1 MKESLSRDHIRVL
14 GIHAHIQRMVNGMLP
29 EAKFQTLFQQQQYEE
44 AGAGNSDFQAP
55 VVSGLTMGSGEYF
68 VQLSIGTPAKSTYL
82 VVDTGS
88 DILWLQCSPCAN
100 CYQQS
105 GPVFNPLASSTY
117 ATVRCGSKLCLDLDI
132 SGCQQS
138 DCLYQVCFF
147 VCSLVHPSSS
157 FSLCANCSILLEQL
171 QQRSVSVPA
180 KIFLTSKFSY
190 LLFSNPT
197 HKTKSGTA
205 NRWETT
211 NSNPPGLIIMIGK
224 SETRSNSQII
234 FITLFSLGFA
244 MRFAR
249 LGKLWKNAVPK
260 PFC

>member
-29 EAKFQTLFQQQQYEE
+29 EAKFQTIFQQQHEE

-100 CYQQS
+100 CYQQA

-138 DCLYQVCFF
+138 DCLYQVCLFICASINF
-147 VCSLVHPSSS
+147 IL
-157 FSLCANCSILLEQL
+157 SLC
-171 QQRSVSVPA
+171 
-180 KIFLTSKFSY
+180 
-190 LLFSNPT
+190 
-197 HKTKSGTA
+197 
-205 NRWETT
+205 
-211 NSNPPGLIIMIGK
+211 
-224 SETRSNSQII
+224 
-234 FITLFSLGFA
+234 
-244 MRFAR
+244 
-249 LGKLWKNAVPK
+249 KLPH
-260 PFC
+260 P

>member
-14 GIHAHIQRMVNGMLP
+14 GIHAHIQRTVNGMLP
-29 EAKFQTLFQQQQYEE
+29 EAKFQTLFQQQQQHEE

-88 DILWLQCSPCAN
+88 DILWLQCSPCDN

-138 DCLYQVCFF
+138 DCLYQVRLFISASINF
-147 VCSLVHPSSS
+147 IL
-157 FSLCANCSILLEQL
+157 SLC
-171 QQRSVSVPA
+171 
-180 KIFLTSKFSY
+180 
-190 LLFSNPT
+190 
-197 HKTKSGTA
+197 
-205 NRWETT
+205 
-211 NSNPPGLIIMIGK
+211 
-224 SETRSNSQII
+224 
-234 FITLFSLGFA
+234 
-244 MRFAR
+244 
-249 LGKLWKNAVPK
+249 KLPHS
-260 PFC
+260 